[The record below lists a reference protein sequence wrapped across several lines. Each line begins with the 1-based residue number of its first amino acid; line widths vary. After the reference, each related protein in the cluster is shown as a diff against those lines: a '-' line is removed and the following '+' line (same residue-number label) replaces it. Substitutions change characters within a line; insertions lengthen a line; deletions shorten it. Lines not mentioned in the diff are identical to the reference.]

1 VVFPSSIPKINTNR
15 IFPFS
20 PLKKY
25 FGKILE
31 KIDLVLACNKFRFFP
46 LPLAMDGADKTFLQ
60 QLRVMERIRHNYF
73 VERKFNRLEVADEME
88 FIFEY
93 SRLSIYNRQDLIKEL
108 KKKHFL
114 KLIKIHPETR
124 HIPLHRVLMY
134 WETSEYNSN

>member
-1 VVFPSSIPKINTNR
+1 
-15 IFPFS
+15 
-20 PLKKY
+20 
-25 FGKILE
+25 
-31 KIDLVLACNKFRFFP
+31 
-46 LPLAMDGADKTFLQ
+46 MDGADKSLLQ
-60 QLRVMERIRHNYF
+60 QLRVLERIRHNYF

-93 SRLSIYNRQDLIKEL
+93 SRLSIYNRPDLIKEL

>member
-1 VVFPSSIPKINTNR
+1 M
-15 IFPFS
+15 
-20 PLKKY
+20 
-25 FGKILE
+25 E

-73 VERKFNRLEVADEME
+73 VERKFNRLDDADDME